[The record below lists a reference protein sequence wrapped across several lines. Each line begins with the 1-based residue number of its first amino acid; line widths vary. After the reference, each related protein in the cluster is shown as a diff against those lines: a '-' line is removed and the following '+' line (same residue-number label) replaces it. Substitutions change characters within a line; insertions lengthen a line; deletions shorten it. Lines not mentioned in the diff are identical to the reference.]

1 MQFALRNRTL
11 LILVDA
17 TCRRKRV
24 APFVFCNLTGFA
36 QGIQPGAFF
45 DEFQNWIE
53 SVAGKTRFV
62 ARVALGQ
69 VVLKPLADLFQGIYQ
84 ARSRAAKRGVSVKD
98 HKFPVGHRRQL

>member
-1 MQFALRNRTL
+1 MQFTLRNRTL

-24 APFVFCNLTGFA
+24 APFVFCNLNGFA

-45 DEFQNWIE
+45 DEFHDWIE
-53 SVAGKTRFV
+53 SGAGRTRFV

-69 VVLKPLADLFQGIYQ
+69 VVLQPLADFFQGIHQ
-84 ARSRAAKRGVSVKD
+84 TRSWAAKRGVSVED